1 MSFPTRPLSTHM
13 RGPSSSAPAASQSP
27 ALAARIEEKRAELE
41 HLKELRDLSSA
52 MATQM
57 EALEQRLSTLS
68 EGAQAISTVMDNWH
82 SVLGAIHMASARLA
96 RPSKPD
102 EDDASER
109 LPQTL
114 VRIPT
119 EHAPALHAQAEAA
132 DVTASPEAAPTTDL

>member
-13 RGPSSSAPAASQSP
+13 RGPSVSASSQSP

-68 EGAQAISTVMDNWH
+68 EGAQAIAAVMDNWH
-82 SVLGAIHMASARLA
+82 SVLRAINMASTRLA
-96 RPSKPD
+96 QPAKPQD
-102 EDDASER
+102 QDQDSDKP

-119 EHAPALHAQAEAA
+119 EHAPALHAQAEVA
-132 DVTASPEAAPTTDL
+132 DVTASPDLG